1 MVRPMKPQTRKTEP
15 GLLLGAHM
23 SIAGGIDL
31 APLRGQEVGCLTI
44 QLFTKSSNQWRARP
58 LPPDEIERYRANLRA
73 AGIAPVVAHDSYFI
87 NLASTDPALH
97 QKSMAAFLEE
107 LERAEALGIP
117 YLVTHPGAH
126 MGAGEESGLR
136 QVANSIREVLKQTK
150 GYMAEVVIETAAGQ
164 GTSLGH
170 RFEQIAAL
178 LDQIGIP
185 ERTGVCLDTCHV
197 FAAGYDI
204 RGPDGYA
211 GVLGAF
217 DTIVGIPNLRVIH
230 LNDSKKELGCRVDR
244 HEHIGKGAIGLDAFR
259 CLVTDPRLRGVPM
272 ILETPKDDDFATAD
286 RRNLDTLRRLA
297 QDPDVPRQH
306 GI

>member
-1 MVRPMKPQTRKTEP
+1 MKTRKQNQNAGGE
-15 GLLLGAHM
+15 LLLGAHM

-31 APLRGQEVGCLTI
+31 APLRGREVGCRTM

-58 LPPDEIERYRANLRA
+58 LPAEEIERYRANLRA
-73 AGIAPVVAHDSYFI
+73 TGIAPVVAHDSYLI
-87 NLASTDPALH
+87 NLASTDAELH
-97 QKSMAAFLEE
+97 RKSMAAFLEE

-126 MGAGEESGLR
+126 VGAGEEAGLR
-136 QVANSIREVLKQTK
+136 QVAKSVRELLKGTK
-150 GYMAEVVIETAAGQ
+150 DYQVQVIIETAAGQ

-178 LDQIGIP
+178 LDQIGLP

-204 RGPDGYA
+204 RTPEGYA
-211 GVLGAF
+211 DVIGAF
-217 DTIVGIPNLRVIH
+217 DAIVGISRLKVIH

-244 HEHIGKGAIGLDAFR
+244 HEHIGKGNIGLEAFR
-259 CLVTDPRLRGVPM
+259 CLLADPRLKGIPM
-272 ILETPKDDDFATAD
+272 ILETPKDDDFLLAD

-297 QDPDVPRQH
+297 DDPDAS
-306 GI
+306 

>member
-1 MVRPMKPQTRKTEP
+1 MKTRKQNRRA
-15 GLLLGAHM
+15 GADLLLGAHM

-31 APLRGQEVGCLTI
+31 APLRGREVGCRTM

-58 LPPDEIERYRANLRA
+58 LPPEEIERYRANLRA
-73 AGIAPVVAHDSYFI
+73 TGIAPAVAHDSYLI
-87 NLASTDPALH
+87 NLASTDAELH
-97 QKSMAAFLEE
+97 RKSMAAFLEE

-126 MGAGEESGLR
+126 VGAGEEAGLR
-136 QVANSIREVLKQTK
+136 QVANSIRELLKRTK
-150 GYMAEVVIETAAGQ
+150 DYQAQVIIETAAGQ

-178 LDQIGIP
+178 LDQIGLP

-204 RGPDGYA
+204 RTPDGYND
-211 GVLGAF
+211 VIGAF
-217 DTIVGIPNLRVIH
+217 DVVVGVPHLKVIH
-230 LNDSKKELGCRVDR
+230 LNDSKRELGCRVDR
-244 HEHIGKGAIGLDAFR
+244 HEHIGKGAIGLEAFR
-259 CLVTDPRLRGVPM
+259 CLLTDPRLKGIPM
-272 ILETPKDDDFATAD
+272 ILETPKDDDFVLAD

-297 QDPDVPRQH
+297 DDPDAS
-306 GI
+306 

>member
-1 MVRPMKPQTRKTEP
+1 MKTRKQNQKAGAE
-15 GLLLGAHM
+15 LLLGAHM

-31 APLRGQEVGCLTI
+31 APLRGREVGCRTM

-58 LPPDEIERYRANLRA
+58 LPPEEIERYRANLRA
-73 AGIAPVVAHDSYFI
+73 TGIAPAVAHDSYLI
-87 NLASTDPALH
+87 NLASTDAELH
-97 QKSMAAFLEE
+97 RKSMAAFLEE

-126 MGAGEESGLR
+126 VGAGEEAGLR
-136 QVANSIREVLKQTK
+136 QVAKSVRELLKRTK
-150 GYMAEVVIETAAGQ
+150 DYQVQVIIETAAGQ

-178 LDQIGIP
+178 LDQIGLP

-204 RGPDGYA
+204 RTPEGYA
-211 GVLGAF
+211 DVIGAF
-217 DTIVGIPNLRVIH
+217 DTVVGVQHLKVIH

-244 HEHIGKGAIGLDAFR
+244 HEHIGKGNIGLDAFR
-259 CLVTDPRLRGVPM
+259 CLLADPCLTGIPM
-272 ILETPKDDDFATAD
+272 ILETPKDDDFLLSD

-297 QDPDVPRQH
+297 DDPDAS
-306 GI
+306 

>member
-1 MVRPMKPQTRKTEP
+1 MKGQKRTIKGE
-15 GLLLGAHM
+15 LLLGAHM

-31 APLRGQEVGCLTI
+31 APLRGQEVGCRTI

-58 LPPDEIERYRANLRA
+58 LPPEEIERYRANLRA
-73 AGIAPVVAHDSYFI
+73 TGIAPAVAHDSYLI
-87 NLASTDPALH
+87 NLASTDAELH
-97 QKSMAAFLEE
+97 RKSMAAFLEE

-126 MGAGEESGLR
+126 MGAGEETGLR
-136 QVANSIREVLKQTK
+136 QVGKSVRELLKRTK
-150 GYMAEVVIETAAGQ
+150 GYQVQVVIETAAGQ

-170 RFEQIAAL
+170 RFEQIATL
-178 LDQIGIP
+178 LDQIGLP

-204 RGPDGYA
+204 RTPDGYND
-211 GVLGAF
+211 VIGAF
-217 DTIVGIPNLRVIH
+217 DAVVGVPHLKVIH

-244 HEHIGKGAIGLDAFR
+244 HEHIGKGAIGLEAFR
-259 CLVTDPRLRGVPM
+259 CLLTDPRLKGIPM
-272 ILETPKDDDFATAD
+272 ILETPKDDDFLLSD

-297 QDPDVPRQH
+297 DDPDAS
-306 GI
+306 

>member
-1 MVRPMKPQTRKTEP
+1 MKTQTRTKEAD
-15 GLLLGAHM
+15 LLLGAHM

-31 APLRGQEVGCLTI
+31 APMRGQEVGCQTI

-58 LPPDEIERYRANLRA
+58 LPPDEIERYQANLRA
-73 AGIAPVVAHDSYFI
+73 SGIAPAVAHDSYLI
-87 NLASTDPALH
+87 NLASTDPEL
-97 QKSMAAFLEE
+97 QRKSAAAFLEE
-107 LERAEALGIP
+107 LGRAEALGIP

-136 QVANSIREVLKQTK
+136 QVANSLRELLKQTK
-150 GYMAEVVIETAAGQ
+150 GYRVQVVIETTAGQ

-178 LDQIGIP
+178 LDQIGLP

-204 RGPDGYA
+204 RTPEGYA
-211 GVLGAF
+211 QVLDAF
-217 DTIVGIPNLRVIH
+217 DKVVGISHLRVIH

-244 HEHIGKGAIGLDAFR
+244 HEHIGRGAIGLEAFR
-259 CLVTDPRLRGVPM
+259 CLVNDPRLRGVAM
-272 ILETPKDDDFATAD
+272 ILETPKDDDFVSAD
-286 RRNLDTLRRLA
+286 RRNLATLRRLA
-297 QDPDVPRQH
+297 EDPDAVRQP
-306 GI
+306 GV